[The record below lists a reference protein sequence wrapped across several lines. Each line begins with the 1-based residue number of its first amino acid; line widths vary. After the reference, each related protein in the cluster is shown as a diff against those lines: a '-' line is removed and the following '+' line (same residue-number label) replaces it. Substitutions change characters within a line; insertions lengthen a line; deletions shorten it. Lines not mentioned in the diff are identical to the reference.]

1 VPFLHVLLT
10 VKLIDPMP
18 RRVAPTGA
26 ACPACARPTMLL
38 WAYQRCNR
46 EPGMVHDEPGILV
59 TWNWQDEGMA
69 ATSTDCD

>member
-1 VPFLHVLLT
+1 
-10 VKLIDPMP
+10 
-18 RRVAPTGA
+18 
-26 ACPACARPTMLL
+26 MLL